1 MILVTFAPERDQDHL
16 LRREGFRDAWCRYR
30 YVPHR
35 LRGTADHGIVRP
47 RGSGPGQ
54 ADLDPR
60 VGGRCLR
67 ARIGP
72 PTGTELGAAAPNQRT
87 RDRATRSSSVR
98 TFGTTKTPEQ
108 AVKTLRNW
116 AQQSVIGYWGQC
128 LRLADD
134 AYMPSGPR
142 TATAWDQWH
151 RARKAGLAHPDD
163 EVVPI
168 GAHMFWDTKNS
179 AGHIATH
186 VGGGKVVTNTPSGAV
201 EIMNWK
207 ELNEWGP
214 YVGWA
219 APYYK

>member
-1 MILVTFAPERDQDHL
+1 MTKITFFGGKVSATHGVVTVMYRIVCGGLLTTALIAPGTPALAKQTSTLGSEV
-16 LRREGFRDAWCRYR
+16 GAS
-30 YVPHR
+30 VPE
-35 LRGTADHGIVRP
+35 L
-47 RGSGPGQ
+47 
-54 ADLDPR
+54 
-60 VGGRCLR
+60 GRQL
-67 ARIGP
+67 
-72 PTGTELGAAAPNQRT
+72 GTELGAAAPNQRT

-108 AVKTLRNW
+108 AAKTLRNW
-116 AQQSVIGYWGQC
+116 AQQSVAGYWGQC

-186 VGGGKVVTNTPSGAV
+186 IGGGKVVTNTPSGTV